1 MFLIGLLRK
10 TQTNNIFL
18 KEKLLKQS
26 FQEPATDF
34 KLPGPISKGIFQDSN
49 I

>member
-1 MFLIGLLRK
+1 MFLIGPLRK

-26 FQEPATDF
+26 FQELATDF
-34 KLPGPISKGIFQDSN
+34 KLPCPIFTGIFQDSN